1 VCTRAACFALGFKV
15 HLELTAAQP
24 LIWRFVC
31 ILLYSSLLSY
41 SSPLLRSSL
50 FDAAAP
56 LSQRPHMIRR
66 NPTLIPISD
75 LEVQDIRDAYNK
87 QKAEREKQEEFLRKI
102 KQFSQTPELL
112 KGDPQMLEYLNKVMA
127 TKQKEKKLEDK
138 AKRLGLGTG
147 KCPSNNSG

>member
-1 VCTRAACFALGFKV
+1 
-15 HLELTAAQP
+15 
-24 LIWRFVC
+24 
-31 ILLYSSLLSY
+31 
-41 SSPLLRSSL
+41 
-50 FDAAAP
+50 
-56 LSQRPHMIRR
+56 MIRR

-147 KCPSNNSG
+147 KCPSNNSD